1 MTTRREVSHWLPYW
15 YLKNLIH
22 EDSAP
27 WHRSDNTHAQTTW
40 AHHRLSTELPNVAW
54 PKMRSW
60 RKSIL
65 IAIYCA
71 DTETVFVAEQSV
83 EHKQIPEQ
91 DESCQILITR
101 VSNMVSKSN
110 EAHTQQTVGS
120 APNWKSPSPCCHP
133 ARDEPKKRKCTR
145 WHGCTNNKR
154 MFPHLSPAGTHHSHV
169 RWLNI
174 AQTYAHCKIQK
185 H

>member
-1 MTTRREVSHWLPYW
+1 
-15 YLKNLIH
+15 
-22 EDSAP
+22 
-27 WHRSDNTHAQTTW
+27 
-40 AHHRLSTELPNVAW
+40 
-54 PKMRSW
+54 MRSL

-133 ARDEPKKRKCTR
+133 ARDEPKKNENAQ
-145 WHGCTNNKR
+145 GD
-154 MFPHLSPAGTHHSHV
+154 MD
-169 RWLNI
+169 
-174 AQTYAHCKIQK
+174 AQTTNECSRISRQLVRITVM
-185 H
+185 